1 MFFQWPTMLWLLL
14 LIPVLLFLYILA
26 QLRRQKYALRFA
38 SLSLVR
44 DAIGRGPGFRR
55 HIPPLLFLLA
65 LGVVIVAL
73 ARPVAVVTLPK
84 QEGIVI
90 LTFDVSGSMQADDVK
105 PTRLDAAKTA
115 ARSFVDKE
123 PAGVLIGVVAFS
135 DNGSMVQTPT
145 DDKTAVLAAINRLQ
159 PQRATAIGRGL
170 LSSIEAID
178 APANEE
184 AAGFNPRFQRG
195 AVPATP
201 TPTPTPTPM
210 PKGQYQ
216 PAIVILLSDGE
227 NTANPAPLQVID
239 ELVNRGIRVYTIGL
253 GTAAGTVLKIEG
265 MSVRVRLDEA
275 TLQQIAAQTNGQYF
289 NATTEKDLQ
298 TIYDNLATHFVLRSE
313 KQEITAFL
321 TAVAAV
327 LSLFAGFLSLLWFN
341 RLP

>member
-1 MFFQWPTMLWLLL
+1 MFFQWPVMLWLLL
-14 LIPVLLFLYILA
+14 LIPVLLLLYLLA
-26 QLRRQKYALRFA
+26 QLRRQRYALRFA

-44 DAIGRGPGFRR
+44 DALARGPGFRR

-65 LGVVIVAL
+65 LAVVIVAL
-73 ARPVAVVTLPK
+73 ARPVAVVTLPR

-90 LTFDVSGSMQADDVK
+90 LTFDISGSMQADDLK
-105 PTRLDAAKTA
+105 PTRIEAAKTA
-115 ARSFVDKE
+115 ARSFVEKE

-135 DNGSMVQTPT
+135 DSASMVQTPT
-145 DDKTAVLAAINRLQ
+145 DDKSAVLAAINRLQ

-178 APANEE
+178 APAAEE
-184 AAGFNPRFQRG
+184 EGFTPRFQRG
-195 AVPATP
+195 IVPATP

-216 PAIVILLSDGE
+216 PAIVVLLSDGE
-227 NTANPAPLQVID
+227 NNVNPAPPQVIQ
-239 ELVNRGIRVYTIGL
+239 ELVNRGIRVYTVGV
-253 GTAAGTVLKIEG
+253 GTAAGTILKIEG
-265 MSVRVRLDEA
+265 MSVRVSLDDSM
-275 TLQQIAAQTNGQYF
+275 LRQIAEQTSGQYF

-298 TIYDNLATHFVLRSE
+298 AIYDNLATHFVMRSE

>member
-14 LIPVLLFLYILA
+14 LIPVLLILYILA

-38 SLSLVR
+38 SLSLVK
-44 DAIGRGPGFRR
+44 DALARGPGFRR
-55 HIPPLLFLLA
+55 HIPPFLFLLA

-73 ARPVAVVTLPK
+73 ARPIAVVTLPR

-90 LTFDVSGSMQADDVK
+90 LTFDVSGSMQADDLK
-105 PTRLDAAKTA
+105 PTRMEAAKTA
-115 ARSFVDKE
+115 ARSFVEKE
-123 PAGVLIGVVAFS
+123 PAGVQIGVVAFS

-145 DDKTAVLAAINRLQ
+145 DDKTAVLSAINRLQ
-159 PQRATAIGRGL
+159 PQRSTAIGKGL
-170 LSSIEAID
+170 LSSIDAINALAD
-178 APANEE
+178 EE
-184 AAGFNPRFQRG
+184 TSGFAPRFQRG
-195 AVPATP
+195 AIPPTP
-201 TPTPTPTPM
+201 TPSPTPTPM

-216 PAIVILLSDGE
+216 PAIVVLLSDGE
-227 NTANPAPLQVID
+227 NTANPPPLQVIQQLID
-239 ELVNRGIRVYTIGL
+239 RGIRVYTVGL
-253 GTAAGTVLKIEG
+253 GTAAGTILKIEG
-265 MSVRVRLDEA
+265 MSVRVRLDET
-275 TLQQIAAQTNGQYF
+275 TLRAIADQTNGQYF

-298 TIYDNLATHFVLRSE
+298 TIYDNLATHFVMHSE